1 MLAED
6 SIVIFTKKSYGGL
19 MPEGYHHLTK
29 YTRCQLYALMKRG
42 DSALTMAKELN
53 IHRST
58 VYRELKRNSGLRG
71 YRYKQAHEKAS
82 HRRSHASSK
91 KPKMSE
97 DTTSVIEEKLRL
109 QWSPEQIAGWLKK
122 QEHPRAVSHETIYKY
137 VWSNKRKGGALYKE
151 LRHSGKKYNKRS
163 KGKAGRGCIPNRVD
177 INERPK
183 EVEDKIRLGDW
194 ELDTIIG
201 TAQSGA
207 IVSMVERRSKLT
219 KLGIISKKTAAAV
232 EKTLL
237 ESLGPIKDFVLTLTS
252 DNGKEFANHEGV
264 RKALDA
270 GFYFAKPY
278 HSWERG
284 LNEHTN
290 GLIRQYFPKS
300 RCFNGISAAELMK
313 IEILLNN
320 RPRKVL
326 EFSTPIE
333 IFNQLSGG
341 GLNVALQS

>member
-1 MLAED
+1 
-6 SIVIFTKKSYGGL
+6 
-19 MPEGYHHLTK
+19 MPKGYHHLTRDA
-29 YTRCQLYALMKRG
+29 RCQIYALMKRG
-42 DSALTMAKELN
+42 DSVSVLANELN

-58 VYRELKRNSGLRG
+58 LYREVKRNSGLHG
-71 YRYKQAHEKAS
+71 YRHEQAHEKSRQRRRQAS
-82 HRRSHASSK
+82 NK

-97 DTTSVIEEKLRL
+97 DTISVIEKKLRL

-122 QEHPRAVSHETIYKY
+122 QGHSAAVSHESIYKY
-137 VWSNKRKGGALYKE
+137 VWSDKRKGGSLYKE

-163 KGKAGRGCIPNRVD
+163 KGTAGRGCIPNRVD
-177 INERPK
+177 IDDRPR
-183 EVEDKIRLGDW
+183 EVDDKIRLGDW

-219 KLGIISKKTAAAV
+219 KLVKISRKTAAEV
-232 EKTLL
+232 EKALL
-237 ESLGPIKDFVLTLTS
+237 ERLIPIKDFVLTLTS
-252 DNGKEFANHEGV
+252 DNGKEFANHVGV
-264 RKALDA
+264 KAALDS

-290 GLIRQYFPKS
+290 GLVRQYYPKS
-300 RCFNGISAAELMK
+300 KSFNEISSDELMK
-313 IEILLNN
+313 TEILLNN

-326 EFSTPIE
+326 EFATPIE
-333 IFNQLSGG
+333 VFNQLSGG
-341 GLNVALQS
+341 GLNVALQN